1 MGEYAK
7 KGDSGREALI
17 APCEDLAYGPNDM
30 KTTRLRQPS
39 IRSIALPV
47 IGGGAAALA
56 LAIWTLATSPDPG
69 LVVALIALLAAA
81 TFAEAFPVPLEPA
94 GEVSLAAVFVMG
106 AALTYGW
113 APAVVVATLT
123 VVLVDGYRRK
133 QPIQVAYNSAVYG
146 LSGAA
151 AGAAVAVSS
160 HGAESAG
167 LLLLGTIGAI
177 SAFFVTNMVLTTAII
192 ARIAGRPFGPLLRTN
207 AHANAGP
214 FAIMGSVSLML
225 AVLWNQSPLLMG
237 ALAGPLIAVALYQR
251 SVHKA
256 MRAMR
261 LALTD
266 PQTGLGNKRH
276 FEELL
281 QRYLDRADSDGTPVT
296 LCLVDVDDFKTI
308 NDTYGHVAGDRALAQ
323 VAARLRRGGESFR
336 VGGDEFALL
345 LPGRTT
351 EEGRIAA
358 EALCQRVVAARY
370 DHGGAVSISIGVAT
384 YPSEGVERT
393 DLVRVADKALYSA
406 KGHGKARVHVYSSDG
421 RMPSI
426 PTALAGRAAGIHKAA
441 SAANAVVARD
451 VYIGSHSHNVG
462 ELAARLARR
471 LGLDAEEAEL
481 IRVAGSL
488 HDIGKL
494 LIPEEILHKPGSL
507 TPTERSVV
515 ERHSEIGCR
524 MLESLG
530 LDPIATWVLH
540 HHERFDGD
548 GYPDGLVGE
557 EIPLPA
563 RILFVADAWDTI
575 TTDRVYRQK
584 MTRSEALAEIERCS
598 GTQFDPTVVN
608 ALREELAD
616 TELELVL
623 PASA

>member
-7 KGDSGREALI
+7 NGDSARDDPAHT
-17 APCEDLAYGPNDM
+17 AYDM
-30 KTTRLRQPS
+30 NTTRLRQPS

-47 IGGGAAALA
+47 IAGGAAALA
-56 LAIWTLATSPDPG
+56 LAIWTLATSPDPS

-94 GEVSLAAVFVMG
+94 GEVSLAAVFIVG

-123 VVLVDGYRRK
+123 VVIVDGSRHK
-133 QPIQVAYNSAVYG
+133 APVQVAYNSAVYG

-160 HGAESAG
+160 HGAEAAS

-177 SAFFVTNMVLTTAII
+177 AAFFATNMVLTTAII
-192 ARIAGRPFGPLLRTN
+192 ARIAGRPFGSLLRTH
-207 AHANAGP
+207 AKANAAP

-237 ALAGPLIAVALYQR
+237 ALAGPLIAVGLYQR

-276 FEELL
+276 FEEML
-281 QRYLDRADSDGTPVT
+281 QRYLDKADENQTTVT
-296 LCLVDVDDFKTI
+296 LCLVDVDDFKMI
-308 NDTYGHVAGDRALAQ
+308 NDTYGHVSGDRVLAQ

-336 VGGDEFALL
+336 LGGDEFALL

-351 EEGRIAA
+351 EEGRVAA
-358 EALCQRVVAARY
+358 EALSQRVADARY
-370 DHGGAVSISIGVAT
+370 DHGGAVSISVGVAT
-384 YPSEGVERT
+384 YPSTGVERT
-393 DLVRVADKALYSA
+393 ELVRVADKALYSA
-406 KGHGKARVHVYSSDG
+406 KGHGKARVHVYSPDG
-421 RMPSI
+421 RMPSM
-426 PTALAGRAAGIHKAA
+426 PMPRTLAGRAAGIQQAA
-441 SAANAVVARD
+441 SAAHAVIARD

-462 ELAARLARR
+462 ELAARLALRV
-471 LGLDAEEAEL
+471 GLDREEAEL

-494 LIPEEILHKPGSL
+494 LIPEEILHKPGAL
-507 TPTERSVV
+507 TPAERSVV
-515 ERHSEIGCR
+515 ERHSEIGFR

-530 LDPIATWVLH
+530 LEPIATWVFH
-540 HHERFDGD
+540 HHERWDGD
-548 GYPDGLVGE
+548 GYPHGLVGE
-557 EIPLPA
+557 EIPLPS
-563 RILFVADAWDTI
+563 RILLVADAYDTI
-575 TTDRVYRQK
+575 TTDRVYLKK
-584 MTRSEALAEIERCS
+584 MSRSEAMAEIERCS
-598 GTQFDPTVVN
+598 GTQFDPAVVN
-608 ALREELAD
+608 ALQVELAD